1 MASGKTGQQDMKG
14 GSQGSSLL
22 PVSLYEGE
30 ENLTSPSTERRE
42 LREVTTF
49 KGFHLPHAFC
59 FETESKH

>member
-14 GSQGSSLL
+14 RSQGSSLL
-22 PVSLYEGE
+22 PVSLCEGE
-30 ENLTSPSTERRE
+30 ENLTSPSRERRE
-42 LREVTTF
+42 LKKVTL